1 MQHMSQISYKSNKIK
16 DLRTELV
23 SILNQLHPSEAI
35 SLVESIGKELR
46 KKNSIRIM
54 SNQPVKNI
62 DSERPDLMTIKRK
75 NERRNSK

>member
-1 MQHMSQISYKSNKIK
+1 MQHMSQISYKNNKIK

-46 KKNSIRIM
+46 KKNSIRIT
-54 SNQPVKNI
+54 SNQPVKHI
-62 DSERPDLMTIKRK
+62 DMERPDLVTIKRK
-75 NERRNSK
+75 K